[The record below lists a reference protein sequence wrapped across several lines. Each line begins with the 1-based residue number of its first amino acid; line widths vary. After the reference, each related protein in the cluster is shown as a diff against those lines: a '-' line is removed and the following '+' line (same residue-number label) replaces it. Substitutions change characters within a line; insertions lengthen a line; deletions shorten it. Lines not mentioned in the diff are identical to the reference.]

1 MESAQNKL
9 TTNFQRNTDVPES
22 PCKQTAAWSLKVFQE
37 IKVCCFITKSKY
49 QTKAERRRWRR
60 LQKLSWHNQV
70 LIPVKRSG
78 FGTFIIWPTDLCDVP
93 SDLKLWLFMLSDVV
107 CLLVFFYFV
116 GLQLMFVV
124 FTDVFPD
131 SSHAQ
136 KLVRTIYYKLREL
149 EATSWNNLDSDMYSV
164 LLTYIVEDDY
174 LTI

>member
-1 MESAQNKL
+1 
-9 TTNFQRNTDVPES
+9 
-22 PCKQTAAWSLKVFQE
+22 
-37 IKVCCFITKSKY
+37 
-49 QTKAERRRWRR
+49 
-60 LQKLSWHNQV
+60 
-70 LIPVKRSG
+70 
-78 FGTFIIWPTDLCDVP
+78 
-93 SDLKLWLFMLSDVV
+93 MLSDVV

-136 KLVRTIYYKLREL
+136 KLVRTIYYKLPEL

-164 LLTYIVEDDY
+164 LLPYIVEDDY